1 MDFKN
6 IKLLDHALIKHKL
19 TYLRDKNTN
28 PKEFRELVKEVSM
41 LMAYEIT
48 RNLPVEEIVVETPLG
63 KAKGYILSTKIT
75 VVSILRAGLVMSDG
89 ILNLIPNAKVGHIG
103 IYRDHETLKPV
114 TYYVKLPENLSDSKI
129 FLLDPMLATG
139 GSIVR
144 GIEILLERGAKIEN
158 IDVIS
163 LVSAPEGIEFVQKH
177 FKDTTIY
184 TIAIDERLNDKGYI
198 VPGLGDA
205 GDRLFG
211 TKWLKIF

>member
-6 IKLLDHALIKHKL
+6 VRLLDHSLIKHKL

-28 PKEFRELVKEVSM
+28 PKEFRELVKEVSA

-48 RNLPVEEIVVETPLG
+48 RDLPLEEIEIETPLM
-63 KAKGYILSTKIT
+63 KTKGYILSTKIT
-75 VVSILRAGLVMSDG
+75 LVSILRAGLIMSDG

-103 IYRDHETLKPV
+103 MYRDPETLKPV
-114 TYYVKLPENLSDSKI
+114 TYYVKLPVSISETKV

-139 GSIVR
+139 GSIVKSIDLL
-144 GIEILLERGAKIEN
+144 IEKNVKLEN

-163 LVSAPEGIEFVQKH
+163 LVSAPEGISYIRKYYEDVL
-177 FKDTTIY
+177 IY
-184 TIAIDERLNDKGYI
+184 TISIDEKLNDHGYI
-198 VPGLGDA
+198 LPGLGDA

-211 TKWLKIF
+211 TK

>member
-1 MDFKN
+1 MDQKN
-6 IKLLDHALIKHKL
+6 VILLNHSLIKHKL

-48 RNLPVEEIVVETPLG
+48 RDLPVEEIEVETPLG

-75 VVSILRAGLVMSDG
+75 VVSILRAGLIMSDG

-103 IYRDHETLKPV
+103 MYRDPETLKPV
-114 TYYVKLPENLSDSKI
+114 TYYVKLPTTISDSKI

-139 GSIVR
+139 GSIVKA
-144 GIEILLERGAKIEN
+144 IDILLEKGANLEN

-163 LVSAPEGIEFVQKH
+163 LVSAPEGIDYIKRFYP
-177 FKDTTIY
+177 DTKIF
-184 TIAIDERLNDKGYI
+184 TIAIDERLNNHGYI
-198 VPGLGDA
+198 IPGLGDA

-211 TKWLKIF
+211 TK